1 MATAVLRSALL
12 AWLALAPACSTAPI
26 PRAYTEQEL
35 YSQCV
40 RTGGRW
46 VGESLGGCD
55 YRGR

>member
-1 MATAVLRSALL
+1 MKTAVLPIMLL
-12 AWLALAPACSTAPI
+12 AWLAPVSGCATAPI
-26 PRAYTEQEL
+26 PRAYTGAEL
-35 YSQCV
+35 YTQCV